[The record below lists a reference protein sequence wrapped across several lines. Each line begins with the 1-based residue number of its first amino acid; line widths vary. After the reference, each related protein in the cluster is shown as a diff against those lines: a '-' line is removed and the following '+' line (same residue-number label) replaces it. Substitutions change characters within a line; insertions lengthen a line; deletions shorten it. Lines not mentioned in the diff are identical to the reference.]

1 MDASSPI
8 HAYVVGLGL
17 HALGLHALLRPRQE
31 YARLGLP
38 LLESAQPQSHK
49 HLQGTT
55 DIPEESPDT
64 AVSPLIY
71 IKGVRD
77 VTYGLALVG
86 LQHQGDAG
94 GVTTVAAAVALA
106 ALGDGLVLWLSTCRG
121 AGRRRRRRVAVQH
134 WVVGLL
140 GLGSWAAWRAFR
152 AYGEWAAFHAL
163 GY

>member
-8 HAYVVGLGL
+8 NAYVVGLGF
-17 HALGLHALLRPRQE
+17 HAVGLHALLRPRQE

-38 LLESAQPQSHK
+38 FDSAQPHQK
-49 HLQGTT
+49 DLQGAY
-55 DIPEESPDT
+55 ISEQSPG

-71 IKGVRD
+71 IKAIRD
-77 VTYGLALVG
+77 VSYGLALVG
-86 LQHQGDAG
+86 LQYQGNAA
-94 GVTTVAAAVALA
+94 GVTTVTAVVALA
-106 ALGDGLVLWLSTCRG
+106 ALGDGLVVWFRG
-121 AGRRRRRRVAVQH
+121 ERVERWKAMEH
-134 WVVGLL
+134 WVGSL